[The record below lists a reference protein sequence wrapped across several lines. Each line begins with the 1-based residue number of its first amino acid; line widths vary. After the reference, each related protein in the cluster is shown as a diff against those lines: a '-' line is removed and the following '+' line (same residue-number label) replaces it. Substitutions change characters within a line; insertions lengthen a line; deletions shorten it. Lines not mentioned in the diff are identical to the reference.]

1 MLEFIDIGVENVI
14 AYRVGGKITEAEMK
28 SVTKLFREKV
38 DGGEKLY
45 IYQEVT
51 SIGGVE
57 FDALVEKMKL
67 FYDIGLSHFSR
78 IAVVTPNKWM
88 SRLIDLEGKFFNKI
102 DMKGFSSD
110 EKELAILFLSKE

>member
-1 MLEFIDIGVENVI
+1 MVVRNFSSI
-14 AYRVGGKITEAEMK
+14 K
-28 SVTKLFREKV
+28 KL
-38 DGGEKLY
+38 L
-45 IYQEVT
+45 
-51 SIGGVE
+51 
-57 FDALVEKMKL
+57 ALVVLNSMHWWKKMKL
-67 FYDIGLSHFSR
+67 FYGIGLSHFSR